1 MCTTRGTPAAGP
13 LNLFRPG
20 SEPLDVTRLLRAL
33 VPVFVA
39 LAVVLGPAA
48 PASAHATLVASTPE
62 AGSVLR
68 TAPAEVTLTFNE
80 AIAAVPGRTQVLAPD
95 GKRIS
100 TSVSVRGPVLTI
112 KLRKPDRPLGTYLVS
127 YRIVSGD
134 SHPIGNALIF
144 SVGAPSAR
152 PAETDPD
159 EIHGSVAAAVPAAK
173 FLSYAGVT
181 LVVGPALFL
190 ALLWPRRLSRRGP
203 IRLVRAGL
211 AVTAAAT
218 LVALWAQAPYGSGAP
233 LWDVSAGE
241 LSEVLDSGFGRT
253 LLARLTVLA
262 ALAALLTPLLRGDG
276 GRYRGAAVLL
286 LGVGGLATWPLTG
299 HAAVAPLSGAVV
311 AAGAVHMAAM
321 AVWLGG
327 LVTLGVFLLRRAHH
341 RVLGVL
347 LPAWSRWA
355 TLAVVW
361 LVGAGLVQA
370 VVQVGSAGAL
380 VQTGY
385 GRLLLAKVAIL
396 AAVLGAAAY
405 ARALVRRSRVSP
417 GLRRTVGVEAAA
429 TAVVLALSAALVQA
443 TPGRSVTGGP
453 VERPPDGVSETLT
466 SPLYTLQFNIYPVE
480 LGEWNTVHGMTYTP
494 EGKPLPADEWEVTT
508 RFTGG
513 PDLEPVT
520 EPMLPLHPRNDALGS
535 VTFPLPGTYEVS
547 FTVRVG
553 EIDRATVRTTVTV
566 PPAG

>member
-253 LLARLTVLA
+253 LLARLAVLA

-276 GRYRGAAVLL
+276 GRYRGAAVVL
-286 LGVGGLATWPLTG
+286 LGLAGLATWPLTG
-299 HAAVAPLSGAVV
+299 HAGVAPLPGAVV
-311 AAGAVHMAAM
+311 AAGVVHMAAM

-327 LVTLGVFLLRRAHH
+327 LATLGGFLLRRAHP

-361 LVGAGLVQA
+361 LVGAGAVQA
-370 VVQVGSAGAL
+370 VVQVGSVGAL
-380 VQTGY
+380 WQTGY
-385 GRLLLAKVAIL
+385 GRLLLAKVGVL

-405 ARALVRRSRVSP
+405 ARMLVRRARVSG
-417 GLRRTVGVEAAA
+417 GLRRTVGIEAAA
-429 TAVVLALSAALVQA
+429 TTVVLALSAVLVQV
-443 TPGRSVTGGP
+443 TPGRSAATEP
-453 VERPPDGVSETLT
+453 VERPTDGVSQTLT
-466 SPLYTLQFNIYPVE
+466 SDLYTLQFSIYPVE

-494 EGKPLPADEWEVTT
+494 EGKPLPADEWTVTT

-535 VTFPLPGTYEVS
+535 LTFPLPGTYEVS